1 MRNIIGTVIGV
12 CVAGTPLVVLAAS
25 EDQPEQTSL
34 LWSLV
39 WSLVPILF
47 IALIIWFFFV
57 RGIRNYQRP
66 IIERDRQH
74 KERVEQ
80 LLERIAR
87 ALEKD
92 DKGGV

>member
-1 MRNIIGTVIGV
+1 MIA
-12 CVAGTPLVVLAAS
+12 VAVAPFVALAAS
-25 EDQPEQTSL
+25 EEQPEQTSL
-34 LWSLV
+34 LWSLF

-47 IALIIWFFFV
+47 IALLIWFFFV

>member
-1 MRNIIGTVIGV
+1 VRNTIGTVIV
-12 CVAGTPLVVLAAS
+12 IAVAVAPFVALAAS
-25 EDQPEQTSL
+25 EEQPEQTSL
-34 LWSLV
+34 LWSLF

-47 IALIIWFFFV
+47 IALLIWFFFV

>member
-1 MRNIIGTVIGV
+1 MRNTIGTVIV
-12 CVAGTPLVVLAAS
+12 ISVTVAPLVAHAAQ
-25 EDQPEQTSL
+25 EEQPEQTSL
-34 LWSLV
+34 LWGLF

-66 IIERDRQH
+66 MIERDRQH

>member
-1 MRNIIGTVIGV
+1 MIA
-12 CVAGTPLVVLAAS
+12 VAVAPRVALAAS
-25 EDQPEQTSL
+25 EEQPEQTSL
-34 LWSLV
+34 LWSLF

-47 IALIIWFFFV
+47 IALLIWFLFV

-74 KERVEQ
+74 KECVEQ